1 MNRILFAS
9 LLCRGNQISRRGIRT
24 LNSDYGITY
33 CHGRLHPYPY
43 YGKGNG
49 QITAIIYF
57 RAYPTLKFYG
67 YGYGRLLDYSPIAMV
82 G

>member
-49 QITAIIYF
+49 QITL
-57 RAYPTLKFYG
+57 PTL
-67 YGYGRLLDYSPIAMV
+67 P
-82 G
+82 